1 MSEQLDELAE
11 AMHGL
16 TQALEDDRLEPVLFE
31 VICAEAVRAVP
42 GADMASVTVI
52 RSGKGETAATTDP
65 RAEQVDA
72 AQYAAGEGP
81 CLQAAE
87 TGEIVRLSL
96 PAADLHWPEFTDV
109 AADLGIGSYLAAP
122 LRVDERLSGALNLF
136 GFGDH
141 GFRELDSQLLKVYV
155 TVVTFGLRTHHRYRD
170 VRSRAEQLDHAMSS
184 RAVIEQAKGM
194 LMAIHRIDA
203 DEAMNRL
210 VVESQTTNTKL
221 RDIALRFVTAVSDKG
236 A

>member
-1 MSEQLDELAE
+1 MSEELDELAE
-11 AMHGL
+11 AMLGL
-16 TQALEDDRLEPVLFE
+16 TRALEDDEQGTALLE

-65 RAEQVDA
+65 RATQVDA

-81 CLQAAE
+81 CLQAAD

-96 PAADLHWPEFTDV
+96 PAADYRWREFTDV
-109 AADLGIGSYLAAP
+109 AKELGLGSYLAAP
-122 LRVDERLSGALNLF
+122 LHVDENLSGALNLF

-141 GFRELDSQLLKVYV
+141 GFRELDSQLLKVYITMV
-155 TVVTFGLRTHHRYRD
+155 AFGLRTHHRYRAA
-170 VRSRAEQLDHAMSS
+170 RGRAEQLDHAMRS

-203 DEAMNRL
+203 DEAMERL
-210 VVESQTTNTKL
+210 IAESQTTNTKL
-221 RDIALRFVTAVSDKG
+221 RDIAIRFVTTVSDR
-236 A
+236 

>member
-1 MSEQLDELAE
+1 MSEELDELAE
-11 AMHGL
+11 AMRGL
-16 TQALEDDRLEPVLFE
+16 TRALEDDRLEPVLFE

-42 GADMASVTVI
+42 DADLASVTVI

-96 PAADLHWPEFTDV
+96 PAADRRWPEFTDV
-109 AADLGIGSYLAAP
+109 AAELGIGSYLAAP
-122 LRVDERLSGALNLF
+122 LRVDDELSGALNLF

-141 GFRELDSQLLKVYV
+141 GFRELDGQLLKVYV
-155 TVVTFGLRTHHRYRD
+155 TMVAFGLRTHHRYRD
-170 VRSRAEQLDHAMSS
+170 ARARAEQLEHAMQT

-194 LMAIHRIDA
+194 LMAIHRIGADDA
-203 DEAMNRL
+203 MQRL

-221 RDIALRFVTAVSDKG
+221 RDIAMRFVTTVSDR
-236 A
+236 